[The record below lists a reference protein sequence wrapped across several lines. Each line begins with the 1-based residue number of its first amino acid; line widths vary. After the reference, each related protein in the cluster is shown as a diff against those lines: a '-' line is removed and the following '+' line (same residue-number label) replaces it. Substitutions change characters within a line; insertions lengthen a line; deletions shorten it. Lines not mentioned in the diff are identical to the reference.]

1 LKKRLRN
8 IDNLV
13 VFLAFLLVWEISVK
27 RFHIQEWILPG
38 PIQIL
43 QALWNAR
50 ELIIYHSKPTIIEA
64 IAGLSIAALFGV
76 GISTAMQWS
85 ARLEKIIYPFL
96 ILSQTVPF
104 IVLAPLLTV
113 WFGFGIM
120 PKIIVIALVCFFP
133 ITINLFDGF
142 RSVDHDMK
150 RFMISIGATKWQLF
164 KFVTF
169 PASLPSFFSGL
180 KVAAA
185 YCVLGA
191 VVAEWIGTDRGLGI
205 LLIRSAKSYLI
216 DRVFATIFIITLFSV
231 IVVVIV
237 EGIARIFIPWH
248 FYKNNS
254 NGRVS

>member
-1 LKKRLRN
+1 MKKRLKN
-8 IDNLV
+8 IDSLV
-13 VFLAFLLVWEISVK
+13 VLLAFLVIWEISVK
-27 RFHIQEWILPG
+27 SFHIQEWILPG

-50 ELIIYHSKPTIIEA
+50 KLIIHHSQPTIVEA
-64 IAGLSIAALFGV
+64 IVGLSAAALFGMV
-76 GISTAMQWS
+76 ISTAMQWS

-96 ILSQTVPF
+96 ILSQTIPF

-113 WFGFGIM
+113 WFGFGIV

-164 KFVTF
+164 KFVVF

-205 LLIRSAKSYLI
+205 LLIRSAKSYLT
-216 DRVFATIFIITLFSV
+216 DRVFATIFIITLLSI

-237 EGIARIFIPWH
+237 EGVARSVIPWH

-254 NGRVS
+254 IRRAS